1 MEKQIPQF
9 SILDDPEL
17 AEYLAAIPV
26 DDPYALTPE
35 QCRDI
40 QKARDA
46 NVD

>member
-1 MEKQIPQF
+1 MQKQTPQF
-9 SILDDPEL
+9 PIEDDPEL
-17 AEYLAAIPV
+17 AEYLALIPV
-26 DDPYALTPE
+26 EDPWTLTPA